1 MSRRD
6 GRAAACRGDF
16 AQCQIEEF
24 VDRAIPEP
32 EDFDSLRPEERRPPF
47 VIGSLTWSANASDP
61 NRTGFRPL
69 VAEHL
74 RAGKVSP
81 ENVWPFDEAHPGD
94 LGYRYFAAAAAAGFD
109 RAVAQGLVC
118 RAPEAPVFGDVSD
131 VARADL
137 GAAPPAG
144 WSAAPAYR
152 TSLWFD
158 GLSSRWLDGVA
169 VFAGTNRA
177 PKPAH
182 DL

>member
-94 LGYRYFAAAAAAGFD
+94 LGYRYFAAAGT
-109 RAVAQGLVC
+109 
-118 RAPEAPVFGDVSD
+118 
-131 VARADL
+131 
-137 GAAPPAG
+137 APPAADAIDLETIDHG
-144 WSAAPAYR
+144 RAR
-152 TSLWFD
+152 TADYQYTNSYGSKP
-158 GLSSRWLDGVA
+158 GLRVA
-169 VFAGTNRA
+169 
-177 PKPAH
+177 
-182 DL
+182 